1 MTVIAAEEA
10 GGAGG
15 DPSLNLPDGFCSL
28 VGDNLGQQSQALDD
42 WRLQLLELLPAA
54 KLQLSDAQVGT
65 SLMSCN
71 LHQEQLELKS
81 HSWTCCMLPS
91 CSSVKPKYACLNCL
105 TSFSTKER
113 QKPLCVNKHPI
124 TTSMNC

>member
-15 DPSLNLPDGFCSL
+15 DPSLNPPDGFCSL

-54 KLQLSDAQVGT
+54 KLQLSEAQVGM
-65 SLMSCN
+65 SLMSCK
-71 LHQEQLELKS
+71 LHKEELELNLR
-81 HSWTCCMLPS
+81 SWTCCMLPS
-91 CSSVKPKYACLNCL
+91 CSTVKPNVYVSSVLQGL
-105 TSFSTKER
+105 
-113 QKPLCVNKHPI
+113 V
-124 TTSMNC
+124 